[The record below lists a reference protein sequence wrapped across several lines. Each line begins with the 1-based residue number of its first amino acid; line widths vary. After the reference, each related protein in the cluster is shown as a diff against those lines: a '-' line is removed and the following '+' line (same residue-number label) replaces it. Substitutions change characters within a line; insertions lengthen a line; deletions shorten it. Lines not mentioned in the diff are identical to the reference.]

1 MIPRQPTLFALE
13 DGLDIQVV
21 DEDDLQFQHIQ
32 ELLDSAVDSCIGL
45 APIYGLNVALKTLTL
60 ASNTR
65 ALVVHFHRVDKAWIG
80 VSGDAQRLLENTVLR
95 DASIVKY
102 AFTADKL
109 VYTLAHWYGVR
120 VSSTLSLLPPQAKDE
135 FEPWALENCV
145 RGVSSLLSM
154 NLLAD
159 LFIEREGKDTS
170 QDDTVR
176 QAWLAQYAGSSPA
189 RHSVPIV
196 YDSSGLQYMHL
207 QEASKLYCV
216 SLQLRH
222 LKPNVI
228 ENEIDEDVKVG
239 TGGLDVTSARFK
251 TRITQA
257 SIGQRLELMVSQ
269 GGREFSVEA
278 RTRKVEGRGARIA
291 PTETLCDGV
300 SIIHV
305 KTHGREPPT
314 NAEETR
320 HRLLAGI
327 LQGNFTLF
335 DNNHFVQTIF
345 FPEQLTPWPALA
357 SARERKVRFSDRI
370 FLNRSQGRAV
380 EAIISLED
388 RHRVVLIHGPPGTG
402 KTTVIAAGTNSIVD
416 SDPNATVW
424 LVAHSNVAVKNI
436 AEKLLQSEL
445 LDFKIIVSKE
455 FIFDWHEHLYQKF
468 ERNLI
473 RTDSL
478 PRDPYTA
485 HRMLLGS
492 RVILSTLS
500 NLLNPNMMEVT
511 AIAPVKTL
519 IVDEASQIE
528 VGDYLPVIHRFRYK
542 LEKLVFIGDDKQLAP
557 YGFEHIRE
565 LESIFEKRHLRMD
578 AILLDTQSFMQPV
591 LSGPGAKLAKRI
603 QVPTISESKAA
614 AAIAAI
620 NKLSTST
627 SLGLA
632 PGFSKKG
639 KIVALAVCDGTNAVI
654 LEFTGALKKS
664 GTNKKDKPTSDST
677 PSSSDT
683 DNDSH
688 ASNTGP
694 SIQTDPRQCLQE
706 ILLCPTSP
714 DVSIT
719 AFDLGPLA
727 MALYIDLGLRITNA
741 IDVQDAFSFVCK
753 GTRHPHLVVQA
764 ALKSA
769 QHQKIKPNLDR
780 IEREFRNEEY
790 DPTEVNHRKELMCRA
805 WLAHFLVAD
814 CVDAATMAEIK
825 RVNTQDMTPEMLN
838 VVATISTDAHRLGLT
853 KATTTTHRLTG
864 VRNNDGIVK
873 LDAASYKDKFR
884 GDGLK
889 GRLYVDGER
898 GQYTLYNR
906 INATDNGS
914 GVVEAAKTVA
924 SDAKTKVLLTVET
937 TGKDDPT
944 LSESKRSATI
954 LRVLQGELTILSDNP
969 WVRNIWF
976 PSDGDDKHL
985 LNWPAE
991 WDTPPPMSPKP
1002 APSKKY
1008 DIPKLN
1014 GSQQR
1019 AVNSMLSDKAAHRL
1033 VIVQGPPGT
1042 GKTSVIGAYVVM
1054 ATQMGRSGIWLI
1066 AQSNVAVKNI
1076 ALKLLSVGFKDWK
1089 ILVARDFHNGWH
1101 EHLYTEDTRFKDHLI
1116 LSSSFK
1122 KTKPRDL
1129 AGCKV
1134 ILSTLSMLSNPSLHI
1149 FTKHIPIR
1157 SLIVDEASQ
1166 IEIGSYIPAFT
1177 TFLPTLRKL
1186 CFIGDDKQLPPHGQ
1200 EDLKS
1205 LRSVFEV
1212 SHLKNLV
1219 IFLNIQY
1226 RMPPELGNII
1236 SAAVYSNELQ
1246 SNLRHPIATP
1256 MISCHFVDVPGVEA
1270 KAGTSWKNVAE
1281 QAVVLKLAK
1290 LLQIQNLDYRII
1302 TPYEGQ
1308 TNGIE
1313 NQMKEE
1319 EGLSWEDKCF
1329 NVDAFQ
1335 GNEEDYIIISL
1346 VRSQGLGFLD
1356 NLRRTNVML
1365 TRCKRGM
1372 FIITSR
1378 KFMAGVGGDSLVGEL
1393 LDELEKD
1400 LGDKVWLSVEAIE
1413 KGEITTV

>member
-159 LFIEREGKDTS
+159 LFIEQEGKDTS

-269 GGREFSVEA
+269 GGREFSIEA
-278 RTRKVEGRGARIA
+278 RTTKVEGRGARIA

-335 DNNHFVQTIF
+335 DNNQFVQTIF
-345 FPEQLTPWPALA
+345 FPEQLTPWPALV

-402 KTTVIAAGTNSIVD
+402 KTTVIAAGTNSIAD

-500 NLLNPNMMEVT
+500 NLLNPNMMEVM
-511 AIAPVKTL
+511 AIVPVKTL

-528 VGDYLPVIHRFRYK
+528 WRLMG
-542 LEKLVFIGDDKQLAP
+542 
-557 YGFEHIRE
+557 
-565 LESIFEKRHLRMD
+565 
-578 AILLDTQSFMQPV
+578 
-591 LSGPGAKLAKRI
+591 
-603 QVPTISESKAA
+603 
-614 AAIAAI
+614 
-620 NKLSTST
+620 LSTSE
-627 SLGLA
+627 S
-632 PGFSKKG
+632 SK
-639 KIVALAVCDGTNAVI
+639 AYS
-654 LEFTGALKKS
+654 KS
-664 GTNKKDKPTSDST
+664 GICEWTQF
-677 PSSSDT
+677 SSIR
-683 DNDSH
+683 N
-688 ASNTGP
+688 
-694 SIQTDPRQCLQE
+694 IECQ
-706 ILLCPTSP
+706 
-714 DVSIT
+714 
-719 AFDLGPLA
+719 
-727 MALYIDLGLRITNA
+727 LR
-741 IDVQDAFSFVCK
+741 
-753 GTRHPHLVVQA
+753 L
-764 ALKSA
+764 
-769 QHQKIKPNLDR
+769 
-780 IEREFRNEEY
+780 E
-790 DPTEVNHRKELMCRA
+790 
-805 WLAHFLVAD
+805 
-814 CVDAATMAEIK
+814 
-825 RVNTQDMTPEMLN
+825 
-838 VVATISTDAHRLGLT
+838 
-853 KATTTTHRLTG
+853 
-864 VRNNDGIVK
+864 
-873 LDAASYKDKFR
+873 
-884 GDGLK
+884 
-889 GRLYVDGER
+889 
-898 GQYTLYNR
+898 
-906 INATDNGS
+906 
-914 GVVEAAKTVA
+914 
-924 SDAKTKVLLTVET
+924 
-937 TGKDDPT
+937 T
-944 LSESKRSATI
+944 LSRLMSTMVKCT
-954 LRVLQGELTILSDNP
+954 RVTHSHHQ
-969 WVRNIWF
+969 
-976 PSDGDDKHL
+976 
-985 LNWPAE
+985 
-991 WDTPPPMSPKP
+991 
-1002 APSKKY
+1002 
-1008 DIPKLN
+1008 
-1014 GSQQR
+1014 
-1019 AVNSMLSDKAAHRL
+1019 
-1033 VIVQGPPGT
+1033 
-1042 GKTSVIGAYVVM
+1042 
-1054 ATQMGRSGIWLI
+1054 
-1066 AQSNVAVKNI
+1066 
-1076 ALKLLSVGFKDWK
+1076 
-1089 ILVARDFHNGWH
+1089 
-1101 EHLYTEDTRFKDHLI
+1101 
-1116 LSSSFK
+1116 
-1122 KTKPRDL
+1122 
-1129 AGCKV
+1129 
-1134 ILSTLSMLSNPSLHI
+1134 
-1149 FTKHIPIR
+1149 
-1157 SLIVDEASQ
+1157 
-1166 IEIGSYIPAFT
+1166 IPAVSFIS
-1177 TFLPTLRKL
+1177 PT
-1186 CFIGDDKQLPPHGQ
+1186 H
-1200 EDLKS
+1200 
-1205 LRSVFEV
+1205 
-1212 SHLKNLV
+1212 
-1219 IFLNIQY
+1219 
-1226 RMPPELGNII
+1226 
-1236 SAAVYSNELQ
+1236 
-1246 SNLRHPIATP
+1246 
-1256 MISCHFVDVPGVEA
+1256 
-1270 KAGTSWKNVAE
+1270 
-1281 QAVVLKLAK
+1281 
-1290 LLQIQNLDYRII
+1290 
-1302 TPYEGQ
+1302 
-1308 TNGIE
+1308 
-1313 NQMKEE
+1313 
-1319 EGLSWEDKCF
+1319 
-1329 NVDAFQ
+1329 
-1335 GNEEDYIIISL
+1335 
-1346 VRSQGLGFLD
+1346 
-1356 NLRRTNVML
+1356 
-1365 TRCKRGM
+1365 TRKRGE
-1372 FIITSR
+1372 I
-1378 KFMAGVGGDSLVGEL
+1378 AGSTCA
-1393 LDELEKD
+1393 KPQ
-1400 LGDKVWLSVEAIE
+1400 W
-1413 KGEITTV
+1413 